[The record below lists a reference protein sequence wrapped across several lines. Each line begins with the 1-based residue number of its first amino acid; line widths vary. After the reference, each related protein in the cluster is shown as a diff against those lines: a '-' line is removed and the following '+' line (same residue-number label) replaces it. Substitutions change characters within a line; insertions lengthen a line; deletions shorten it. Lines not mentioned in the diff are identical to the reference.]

1 MDETNARGSDV
12 VDDYPYQVAG
22 HSHDGP
28 LRLSDDGVCVLKP
41 VQIPPKGE
49 REVSFYERVFQDDE
63 DQEEILELR
72 RFLPHYY
79 GVVEFNSSKYLKLEN
94 VTRRFAHPCVM
105 DIKIGRITWDDD
117 EEEWVIRKKDK
128 WPLRKLAGFSILGY
142 MVFNPKTSTYDRF
155 SREWCRKMIS
165 MEDAEKSFHY
175 FLDSGNE
182 ELKPRILEELIS
194 KLMEIRTWFESQR
207 LFKFIASSI
216 LIAFEGKDHETHHT
230 PLEDKA
236 LNGKRQDLQH
246 NELACFKNCQS
257 KSTLLEVRMIDAAH
271 VFTSG
276 VVDSNYLSGLEN
288 VITVFEQI
296 RKQK

>member
-1 MDETNARGSDV
+1 M
-12 VDDYPYQVAG
+12 
-22 HSHDGP
+22 
-28 LRLSDDGVCVLKP
+28 
-41 VQIPPKGE
+41 
-49 REVSFYERVFQDDE
+49 
-63 DQEEILELR
+63 
-72 RFLPHYY
+72 
-79 GVVEFNSSKYLKLEN
+79 
-94 VTRRFAHPCVM
+94 
-105 DIKIGRITWDDD
+105 
-117 EEEWVIRKKDK
+117 
-128 WPLRKLAGFSILGY
+128 FSG
-142 MVFNPKTSTYDRF
+142 
-155 SREWCRKMIS
+155 
-165 MEDAEKSFHY
+165 FHY

-246 NELACFKNCQS
+246 NELPCFKNCQS

-271 VFTSG
+271 VFSSG

-296 RKQK
+296 RKKNDEVVVY